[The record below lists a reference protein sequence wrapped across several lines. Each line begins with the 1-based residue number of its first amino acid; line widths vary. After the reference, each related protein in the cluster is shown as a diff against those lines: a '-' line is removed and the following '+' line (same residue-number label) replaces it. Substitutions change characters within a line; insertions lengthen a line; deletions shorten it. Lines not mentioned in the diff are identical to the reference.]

1 MRGFDNIRKILMMV
15 SSVLILS
22 SCGVVSA
29 AGSIAGGTIKAA
41 GTVAGAAIKTTGNII
56 GGIIGENNGE
66 ISAKGVKYKFSK
78 AKVENDGNTTIVTG
92 VLSHNGSSKENVRLE
107 IPCFDK
113 KGDRIGDAV
122 DTVSSLDKNK
132 KWEFRAVLNSGDVKA
147 CKVKDAYVSA
157 E

>member
-1 MRGFDNIRKILMMV
+1 MKKIIMIV
-15 SSVLILS
+15 SSVLLLS
-22 SCGVVSA
+22 SCGVVGA

-41 GTVAGAAIKTTGNII
+41 GTVAGATIKTTGKII
-56 GGIIGENNGE
+56 GGIIGGNNGE

-78 AKVENDGNTTIVTG
+78 AKIENDGNTTIVTG

-113 KGDRIGDAV
+113 KGKSVGDAV
-122 DTVSSLDKNK
+122 DIISSLDKNE

-157 E
+157 D